1 MVLARCLV
9 IWLVGWLAGCQG
21 SWLSDWL
28 PGILVVIRNT
38 HGDGWFGTEV
48 GEAKTKTRKGEGGMG
63 KKDIPL
69 IRRNELFVH
78 VSP

>member
-1 MVLARCLV
+1 MSGYLFR
-9 IWLVGWLAGCQG
+9 WLAGWQR

-28 PGILVVIRNT
+28 AGILVVIRNT